1 MANKGA
7 ISESNAGNQDSTQHL
22 NTASPKPGA
31 AEVTTYVTHDAVLQF
46 LLTVYPC
53 GHSETLPSPG
63 QKLLENPPER
73 LIEQFY
79 FIGPVGERFFHWF
92 FILGGADKQIIWDKK
107 TKETTVKSLEAW
119 QLKNKVDIDDVPFWR
134 AMALVRDSLIKH
146 LSSKTKPKEAEGAA
160 DSVKTGLY
168 FAGENK
174 RNDDCNIPEGS
185 ASEIFTVEE
194 IYTHA
199 KDTFAQGFKNF
210 PSLSSTATTG
220 SAPSVTDAATRE
232 AQIFEQNIRG
242 QLEFEWL
249 ITRPYSPCWMRKKKE
264 EEEAKKNTDQTK
276 SQGNEDAT
284 NASILSLPLLSGA
297 RASSGQNPPTTPSA
311 AAARNKTR
319 RSSVLDGEILP
330 KTPVTFNRISDE
342 SLGRNSNNVF
352 WDWNESMWQSAVKAV
367 NDVKAEIKEDD
378 PKAAHLQHLRN
389 TAAGQCDTIFYER
402 TVEYQLN
409 FTGEN
414 LFHL

>member
-1 MANKGA
+1 MQAALFTWFGNDGPTPLLDAIKKEIMMANKGA

-31 AEVTTYVTHDAVLQF
+31 AKVTTYPGYVTHDAVLQF

-119 QLKNKVDIDDVPFWR
+119 QLKNKVVIDDVPFWR

-146 LSSKTKPKEAEGAA
+146 LSSKTKPA

-174 RNDDCNIPEGS
+174 RNDDCDIPEGS

-210 PSLSSTATTG
+210 PPLSSTATTG
-220 SAPSVTDAATRE
+220 SATSVTDAATRE

-264 EEEAKKNTDQTK
+264 DQEPNADTDQTK
-276 SQGNEDAT
+276 SQGNEEAT
-284 NASILSLPLLSGA
+284 NASIF
-297 RASSGQNPPTTPSA
+297 SS
-311 AAARNKTR
+311 AARNKTR

-367 NDVKAEIKEDD
+367 NDVNGKNAS
-378 PKAAHLQHLRN
+378 PQHLQQ
-389 TAAGQCDTIFYER
+389 TAGKQCDTIFYER
-402 TVEYQLN
+402 TVDYQLN
-409 FTGEN
+409 FMGEN